1 MEIIYNPFC
10 IIKEIINDEIN
21 PRIFPLKKII
31 EQYEKLNKKKG
42 KDLELTKYFLDV
54 IVDVLEIKLKNFF
67 PQERQLKDKQE
78 KLINIV
84 YNKRNWERIKNY
96 LEKQEEKGI
105 KIFFR
110 EKKNEF
116 YLDGKE
122 KINITKIYIAWLESK
137 EYKNY
142 SFNFPKEIYR
152 IEDKMEEILKKTKNK
167 IPFSEI
173 IKGSSKLEI
182 IYYFLALC
190 ELVNQGLI
198 KVHQKNFFDEIILER
213 SFEHAR
219 I

>member
-1 MEIIYNPFC
+1 MEVIYNPFY
-10 IIKEIINDEIN
+10 IIKEIINNEIN

-67 PQERQLKDKQE
+67 PQERQIKDKQE

-105 KIFFR
+105 RIFFR

-116 YLDGKE
+116 YLDEKE
-122 KINITKIYIAWLESK
+122 KINITKIYIAWLKSK

-152 IEDKMEEILKKTKNK
+152 IEDKIEEILKKTKNK

-213 SFEHAR
+213 SFEYAR
-219 I
+219 V